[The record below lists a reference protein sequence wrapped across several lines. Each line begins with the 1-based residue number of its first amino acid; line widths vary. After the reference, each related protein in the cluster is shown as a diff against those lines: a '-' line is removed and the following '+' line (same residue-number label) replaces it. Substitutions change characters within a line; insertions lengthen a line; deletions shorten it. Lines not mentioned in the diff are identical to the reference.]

1 MACPLKSKQ
10 LEDFEKY
17 PNLVKAWINA
27 GMVWW
32 NTHPNANS
40 HKKFESIYDLFV
52 HNVFFDSYAKF
63 REWKYNLFETVDCKK
78 FLEDYFK
85 IKL

>member
-1 MACPLKSKQ
+1 MACPLKSKR

-17 PNLVKAWINA
+17 PNLVKAWVNA

-40 HKKFESIYDLFV
+40 HKKFEIIYDLFV
-52 HNVFFDSYAKF
+52 RDVFFDSYAKF

-85 IKL
+85 IRL

>member
-1 MACPLKSKQ
+1 MFRREADAAPARAGAGHKQ
-10 LEDFEKY
+10 RECR
-17 PNLVKAWINA
+17 IS

-52 HNVFFDSYAKF
+52 HNVFFESYAKF
-63 REWKYNLFETVDCKK
+63 MDWKYNLFDTVDCKK
-78 FLEDYFK
+78 FFGRLF
-85 IKL
+85 